1 MELNPDCIRDILLDV
16 ECVVTPKTR
25 YCFPSQSQ
33 KLLEKY
39 SKDEVFY
46 HILQC
51 SYNGFFIGFQRYSRE
66 SCYIGDLSP
75 KAHEFIANIRQDT
88 NWNKVKSVA
97 DSVGSKSLDALTKIA
112 SDVIA
117 SIIKSTLGLP

>member
-16 ECVVTPKTR
+16 ERVVNPKTR

-33 KLLEKY
+33 KLLETY
-39 SKDEVFY
+39 SKDEILY

-51 SYNGFFIGFQRYSRE
+51 NYTGFFIGFQRYSRE
-66 SCYIGDLSP
+66 SCFIGDLSP
-75 KAHEFIANIRQDT
+75 KGHQFLANIRQDT
-88 NWNKVKSVA
+88 NWNKVKTVA
-97 DSVGSKSLDALTKIA
+97 ETVGSKSLDVLSNIA

-117 SIIKSTLGLP
+117 TVAKSAMGLP